1 MQVANDAAKGDYP
14 RIVYPDAVRERP
26 MQWAVNNVG
35 CLSWLMAFKSGSMSR
50 PVRCEDETGR
60 LRLDLPSSMVDG
72 RITRE
77 MV

>member
-1 MQVANDAAKGDYP
+1 
-14 RIVYPDAVRERP
+14 
-26 MQWAVNNVG
+26 
-35 CLSWLMAFKSGSMSR
+35 MSR

-77 MV
+77 MVRGSMAVLRAVYLRLWTCRPFVLDRYVRLNPQMLEMANW